1 MDIQEAVLHLKEI
14 ASKKVEQFDIIAGRS
29 LSEGL
34 SLFQSKVQNTEIS
47 ESVGLGIRVFK
58 NGSPG
63 YAHTERLTPA
73 AISQT
78 LEDALAHTAFTEALP
93 IDLPSPETL
102 TDIDGLYNPE
112 LGKISLSEMTSFCL
126 DVEASV
132 FKASSEIE
140 NVPYLGA
147 DRSESAIWIANHKGV
162 FYERHRNS
170 ISVGVGSVA
179 SRDGIKKVG
188 IYSKSGMDWSQ
199 FDPSFIASQSV
210 ERALEL
216 LSPSPIQKGNHP
228 VVFSN
233 RASGSIISMFSSS
246 FYADTIQKGQSR
258 LQDLYHEKI
267 APDFFN
273 LSSDP
278 WRTDLPGSCS
288 FDGEGVPTQ
297 KIEVVQS
304 GVFSNKLYNLESASR
319 DRVLSSGNAS
329 RSYNGKVETSF
340 KNIVVAPGT
349 YSHEALLNLF
359 PKCLYIVKLEGN
371 SGCSAVS
378 GEMSIGVQGIWV
390 ENGKPVH
397 AVEGLTLSINFFD
410 LLKRL
415 VALGNTYNDSFS
427 SVKVPALAVS
437 EVAISN

>member
-1 MDIQEAVLHLKEI
+1 
-14 ASKKVEQFDIIAGRS
+14 
-29 LSEGL
+29 
-34 SLFQSKVQNTEIS
+34 
-47 ESVGLGIRVFK
+47 
-58 NGSPG
+58 
-63 YAHTERLTPA
+63 
-73 AISQT
+73 
-78 LEDALAHTAFTEALP
+78 
-93 IDLPSPETL
+93 
-102 TDIDGLYNPE
+102 
-112 LGKISLSEMTSFCL
+112 
-126 DVEASV
+126 
-132 FKASSEIE
+132 
-140 NVPYLGA
+140 
-147 DRSESAIWIANHKGV
+147 
-162 FYERHRNS
+162 
-170 ISVGVGSVA
+170 
-179 SRDGIKKVG
+179 
-188 IYSKSGMDWSQ
+188 
-199 FDPSFIASQSV
+199 
-210 ERALEL
+210 
-216 LSPSPIQKGNHP
+216 
-228 VVFSN
+228 
-233 RASGSIISMFSSS
+233 MFSSS